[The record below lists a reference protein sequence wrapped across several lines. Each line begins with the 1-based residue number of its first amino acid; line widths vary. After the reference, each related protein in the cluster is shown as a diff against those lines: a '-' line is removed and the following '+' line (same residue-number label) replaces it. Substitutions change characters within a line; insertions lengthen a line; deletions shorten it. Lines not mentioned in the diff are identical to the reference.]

1 MFSQKKKTR
10 GSSDIKTILFTAL
23 LFILASCTGSPSSRT
38 GAPACPESPP
48 TLAAG
53 SAPGSFLFYKGCGL
67 WATDPDNPEAPGQVE
82 SAFLQGSLDRLAN
95 GTWDTVAEKI
105 ADRRLYAMIYAK
117 AGRIYK
123 VNALK
128 GAAPVPMQV
137 SNESRADQLCQ
148 VFVLPDYANM
158 NDSQYVYT
166 VPGPDQDCGTSDD
179 NYTKMIKFGMSA
191 SETPVILPKTSEVS
205 PVIDL
210 VDKNNGGIIGWLATI
225 PRVQKRLPNRAFS
238 VADINTNMLSMPA
251 GFGFFTGTQI
261 QISGNSLP
269 GGLPPGVY
277 LADPDDGDDADLFKL
292 KIQFKRIILKD
303 GNTLDVELGPSL
315 QRIAEIEAAI
325 GDRDVE
331 KHEII
336 EEEVDITSFGS
347 GTINGIAQYIDLHR
361 CDINLENCG
370 EPIKET
376 LFKTFCAEAGFDQV
390 GSEGNLL
397 GQAFRVGAYD
407 RFNNPLSG
415 EGVDWTRVDDPTYD
429 DEDKTT
435 TNASGK
441 AFFTGRM
448 GDNNETAGWN
458 VFRARVAGIGFPLQF
473 AARKSSDPV
482 GEPTAPSCKTKE
494 EFYILSVQA
503 LGYGNLF
510 RGQMVI
516 RIDLRFKPQPGDDEK
531 ERANKTGSKG
541 LLYTYDIASG
551 TLSDTEKYTSVEL
564 FSDGGAA
571 AFPNGTPFNADRS
584 HLFFADRGTLYKL
597 PLNGSANETSL
608 VSEPRQFVEI
618 EPVNN
623 HIVYSLIDLAPD
635 QPISTLKSVSK
646 DGGSSNTLH
655 ADTTHFFLP
664 IATDRDWDRV
674 YFQTLGPDPN
684 NPGVLSKIFVVRKDG
699 SDRKE
704 TRDATMAGRTAS
716 RIISIVNCQPQIF
729 SCEGGTLVSTM
740 GSDPSNQISLGT
752 VPADITAMFFEGFG
766 EHVLGEGE
774 PGEGGNNRDMFY
786 IKGDEAGSLKRVI
799 ATSGTNESF
808 P

>member
-1 MFSQKKKTR
+1 MFFRQKKSF
-10 GSSDIKTILFTAL
+10 GSPRITTITLMSV
-23 LFILASCTGSPSSRT
+23 LFILSSCTGSPSSRT

-67 WATDPDNPEAPGQVE
+67 WATDPDNPQAPGQVE
-82 SAFLQGSLDRLAN
+82 SDFLQGSLDRLAN

-105 ADRRLYAMIYAK
+105 ADRRLHAMIYAK
-117 AGRIYK
+117 DGIIYK
-123 VNALK
+123 VNAVK
-128 GAAPVPMQV
+128 GAAPVPTQV
-137 SNESRADQLCQ
+137 SNESRAHQLCQ
-148 VFVLPDYANM
+148 VFVLPDYDNM

-179 NYTKMIKFGMSA
+179 NYTKMIKFGMNA
-191 SETPVILPKTSEVS
+191 SDTPIFLPRTGEVS

-210 VDKNNGGIIGWLATI
+210 VDKNNGGILGWLAI
-225 PRVQKRLPNRAFS
+225 KSRVQKRLPDRAFS
-238 VADINTNMLSMPA
+238 VSDINTNMLSMPA

-261 QISGNSLP
+261 QVSGDGLP
-269 GGLPPGVY
+269 GGLTPGIY
-277 LADPDDGDDADLFKL
+277 FADPDDGKNPDLFKL
-292 KIQFKRIILKD
+292 KAQFKRIILKD
-303 GNTLDVELGPSL
+303 GNTLDVELGPTL

-325 GDRDVE
+325 GNREVE

-336 EEEVDITSFGS
+336 EEEIDITSSGS
-347 GTINGIAQYIDLHR
+347 GTINGIAQYINLHR

-370 EPIKET
+370 APIKET

-390 GSEGNLL
+390 GTEENLL

-407 RFNNPLSG
+407 RFNNPLQG

-435 TNASGK
+435 TNADGK
-441 AFFTGRM
+441 VFFTGRM
-448 GDNNETAGWN
+448 GDNDETAGWN

-473 AARKSSDPV
+473 SARKPSDPV
-482 GEPTAPSCKTKE
+482 GEATAPSCKTKE
-494 EFYILSVQA
+494 EFYMLNVQA

-516 RIDLRFKPQPGDDEK
+516 RIDVRFKPQPGDEEK
-531 ERANKTGSKG
+531 ERANRTGSKG
-541 LLYTYDIASG
+541 LLFTYDIASG
-551 TLSDTEKYTSVEL
+551 TLSPTEKYTSVEF

-571 AFPNGTPFNADRS
+571 AFPDGTPFNADRS

-597 PLNGSANETSL
+597 PLDGSANETQL
-608 VSEPRQFVEI
+608 VSEARQFIEI
-618 EPVNN
+618 EPVSD
-623 HIVYSLIDLAPD
+623 HVVYSLIDLAPA
-635 QPISTLKSVSK
+635 QPISNLKSVSK
-646 DGGSSNTLH
+646 SGGVPNTLH
-655 ADTTHFFLP
+655 GDTTHFFLP

-684 NPGVLSKIFVVRKDG
+684 DPGILSKIFVVREDG

-704 TRDATMAGRTAS
+704 TKDATMAGRTAS

-729 SCEGGTLVSTM
+729 SCEGGTLVATM
-740 GSDPSNQISLGT
+740 GSDPNNQISLGT
-752 VPADITAMFFEGFG
+752 IPPDITAMFFEGFG
-766 EHVLGEGE
+766 EQVLGEGE
-774 PGEGGNNRDMFY
+774 PGESGNNRDMFY
-786 IKGDEAGSLKRVI
+786 IKGDEAGSLQRVV